1 MIPTTPIST
10 SRVQRSLRCFVC
22 GKTRAH
28 RLSYAAC
35 PRTAELIEKKLAAY
49 TLEGRLVRYDG
60 SPLPMTRN
68 RGGVAAHL
76 LASYNHPS
84 PSPHPDLRKS
94 QGFPHLEPVHPSR
107 VSDPPIHPNP
117 HPSRD
122 FIFPTVPSIHSIPTS
137 PARHPPHHSPSH
149 ATKPHIPG
157 VDKFPLL
164 IFEILVGNT
173 VFRRQL
179 ALIIAMID
187 RLETQRGTQ
196 SLAEYLAPVRAHFT
210 SLP

>member
-1 MIPTTPIST
+1 MSPTAPIST
-10 SRVQRSLRCFVC
+10 SRAQRLLRCFVC

-76 LASYNHPS
+76 LASYNPPS
-84 PSPHPDLRKS
+84 PSPHPH
-94 QGFPHLEPVHPSR
+94 FPHLEPVHASR
-107 VSDPPIHPNP
+107 DSEPRIHPNS

-122 FIFPTVPSIHSIPTS
+122 FISPTTPDIHTIPPS
-137 PARHPPHHSPSH
+137 PARHPLHPVPTKLSSTPHP
-149 ATKPHIPG
+149 PNPL
-157 VDKFPLL
+157 VDPNKFPLL
-164 IFEILVGNT
+164 VFDILVGNT

-179 ALIIAMID
+179 ALIIAMVD
-187 RLETQRGTQ
+187 RLEMHRGTQ
-196 SLAEYLAPVRAHFT
+196 SLVEYLAPVRAHFT